1 MAEPPMNRRAVCA
14 LVLAAVAS
22 AAGRQADS
30 LDALSADVLLARAG
44 DYARR
49 YEQAMAT
56 VVLEERYIQ
65 LIKVW
70 REPPDAPDHTRLTW
84 FDDLS
89 KVRPDVIVK
98 QRRQTKSDILL
109 VQLPDRTWTAFRDTF
124 EVNGSR
130 RRERDD
136 RLRDLFLRQTENSER
151 QLRRINQASADW
163 NLGGFYR
170 EINLPTTG
178 LLFVHPRHQKHVTF
192 RAGGIRDV
200 GSARC
205 RILAF
210 EERSQTTIVQS
221 VRGYN
226 VPLKGDVCVDAAG
239 VILQTRLDLPERH
252 TFRGAMET
260 TYMRHERAD
269 VLVPD
274 RMWEWYV
281 LPQPLSDGTPIYIET
296 LATYSNLRAFTVT
309 TSETVK

>member
-1 MAEPPMNRRAVCA
+1 MKRWTLGVLM
-14 LVLAAVAS
+14 LAAAAS
-22 AAGRQADS
+22 SAGRQADS
-30 LDALSADVLLARAG
+30 LEALSVDILLARAG

-49 YEQAMAT
+49 YEQSMAT
-56 VVLEERYIQ
+56 VVLEERYVQ
-65 LIKVW
+65 LVKVW
-70 REPPDAPDHTRLTW
+70 GEPPDTPDHARLTW
-84 FDDLS
+84 SDDLS

-124 EVNGSR
+124 EVNGGT
-130 RRERDD
+130 RRERDE
-136 RLRDLFLRQTENSER
+136 RLRDLFLQQTETSER

-178 LLFVHPRHQKHVTF
+178 LLFVHPRHQKNVTY
-192 RAGGIRDV
+192 RAGMIRDV
-200 GSARC
+200 GNARC
-205 RILAF
+205 RVLGF
-210 EERSQTTIVQS
+210 EERSQTTIVRS

-226 VPLKGDVCVDAAG
+226 VPLKGYVCVDVAG
-239 VILQTRLDLPERH
+239 VILSTRLDLPERH

-260 TYMRHERAD
+260 AYTRHERAN

-274 RMWEWYV
+274 RMWEWYQ
-281 LPQPLSDGTPIYIET
+281 LPQPMSDGTPVYIET
-296 LATYSNLRAFTVT
+296 LATYSNLRSFTVT

>member
-1 MAEPPMNRRAVCA
+1 MKRWIFCA
-14 LVLAAVAS
+14 LLLAVVAS
-22 AAGRQADS
+22 AGGRQADS
-30 LDALSADVLLARAG
+30 LETLSADVLLARAG

-70 REPPDAPDHTRLTW
+70 GEPPDTPDNARLVW

-98 QRRQTKSDILL
+98 QRRQTRSDILL

-124 EVNGSR
+124 EVNGGK

-136 RLRDLFLRQTENSER
+136 RLRDLFLQQTENSDR
-151 QLRRINQASADW
+151 QLRRINRASADW

-178 LLFVHPRHQKHVTF
+178 LLFVHPRHQKNVTY

-200 GSARC
+200 GGARC
-205 RILAF
+205 RMLAF
-210 EERSQTTIVQS
+210 EERSQTTIVRS

-226 VPLKGDVCVDAAG
+226 VPLKGHVCVDTAG
-239 VILQTRLDLPERH
+239 VILSTRLDLPERY

-260 TYMRHERAD
+260 TYTRHERAN

-274 RMWEWYV
+274 RMWEWYL
-281 LPQPLSDGTPIYIET
+281 LPQPMSDGTPVYIET
-296 LATYSNLRAFTVT
+296 LATYSNLRVFSVT
-309 TSETVK
+309 TSEAVK

>member
-1 MAEPPMNRRAVCA
+1 MKRWTLCA
-14 LVLAAVAS
+14 LMVAAVAP
-22 AAGRQADS
+22 AAGRQADPLDS
-30 LDALSADVLLARAG
+30 LSTDVLLARAA

-56 VVLEERYIQ
+56 VVLEERFVQ
-65 LIKVW
+65 LVKAW
-70 REPPDAPDHTRLTW
+70 GEPPDTPDHARLIW
-84 FDDLS
+84 FDDVS

-124 EVNGSR
+124 EVNGGK
-130 RRERDD
+130 RRERDE
-136 RLRDLFLRQTENSER
+136 RLRDLFLQQTENSAR

-178 LLFVHPRHQKHVTF
+178 LLFVHPRHQKNVIF
-192 RAGGIRDV
+192 RAGGVRDV
-200 GSARC
+200 GGARC
-205 RILAF
+205 RVLAF
-210 EERSQTTIVQS
+210 EERSQTTIVRS

-226 VPLKGDVCVDAAG
+226 VPLKGSVCVDVTGA
-239 VILQTRLDLPERH
+239 ILSTRLDLPERH

-260 TYMRHERAD
+260 TYTQHERAS

-274 RMWEWYV
+274 RLWEWYL
-281 LPQPLSDGTPIYIET
+281 LPQPMSDGTPIYIET
-296 LATYSNLRAFTVT
+296 LATYSNLRVFSVT